1 MVQKMGMD
9 FTKSGGGKVNVQMMQ
24 PISMIS
30 RFNKTSKVSLG
41 ATLAHSVEMKQM
53 LRRLQGLP
61 SGCSS
66 CGGKK

>member
-1 MVQKMGMD
+1 MVQKIKMD
-9 FTKSGGGKVNVQMMQ
+9 FTKSGVGGMNIPIQ

-30 RFNKTSKVSLG
+30 RSNFKSSSISL
-41 ATLAHSVEMKQM
+41 ASTLSHGVEMKQM